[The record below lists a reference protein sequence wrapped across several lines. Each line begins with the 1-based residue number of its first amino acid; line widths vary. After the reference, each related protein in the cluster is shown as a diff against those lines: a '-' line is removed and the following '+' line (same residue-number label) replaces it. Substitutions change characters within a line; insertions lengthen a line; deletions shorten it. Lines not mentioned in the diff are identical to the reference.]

1 MILHVNGEPFM
12 RYDGPHDM
20 EEIKRFVIEIA
31 KKMSKN
37 KKPQSNV
44 AKSKAANSVAIPGYT
59 IGKPKNSGKRDSVC
73 YLGFDSAYA
82 SK

>member
-1 MILHVNGEPFM
+1 
-12 RYDGPHDM
+12 
-20 EEIKRFVIEIA
+20 VIEIA